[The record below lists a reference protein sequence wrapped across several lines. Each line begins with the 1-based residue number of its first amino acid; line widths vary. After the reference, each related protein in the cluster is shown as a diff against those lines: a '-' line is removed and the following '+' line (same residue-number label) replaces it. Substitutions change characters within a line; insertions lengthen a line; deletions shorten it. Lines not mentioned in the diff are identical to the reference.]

1 MRRCSSSAC
10 TRAWNASVS
19 VWHLQP
25 HGPRE
30 QRGDAA
36 AGAVLC
42 PQHNGWLSLALPGRA
57 LELAVCAAIG
67 EGRCSAARSTVS
79 TQGVLRMCWVL
90 KLPQRK
96 FMLPLAG

>member
-42 PQHNGWLSLALPGRA
+42 PQHNGLAEPCNCPVA
-57 LELAVCAAIG
+57 PSNSP
-67 EGRCSAARSTVS
+67 SA
-79 TQGVLRMCWVL
+79 
-90 KLPQRK
+90 
-96 FMLPLAG
+96 LPLAKVAAARHGARSVPRAYSACAGC